1 MTEQMRLDF
10 FAIQMSI
17 LYSECERN
25 MNLTRRMILAL
36 PMFATG
42 PLRAQENY
50 PTRPIT
56 LVIPSVAGGILDT
69 IGRIVGR
76 SLEPLG
82 QAVVYQ
88 NVPGAGSILGTDVVA
103 KAAADGYTLAVV
115 ATSHAINPSVYAKM
129 PYDTARDLAPI
140 THTVNLTNLLVV
152 NPAVQANNLQ
162 ELIALAKRKPGS
174 LTFGSAGIGQSNHL
188 SGEMLRAAAGI
199 DIVHV
204 PYKGSAAAMNDALAG
219 HISMMFVDLLSAMPH
234 VKAGKLRVMAATGF
248 QRSASAPD
256 IPTLH
261 ESGLT
266 GFNGNSWLGLVGR
279 AGTPKSVID
288 KLSATVTHGLRDSA
302 MRQRLLAQGVEP
314 VGGSAE
320 EFANF
325 LEIETKRYA
334 AAVLAAGIK
343 RE

>member
-1 MTEQMRLDF
+1 MK
-10 FAIQMSI
+10 
-17 LYSECERN
+17 
-25 MNLTRRMILAL
+25 LTRRLLLAL
-36 PMFATG
+36 PMLATG
-42 PLRAQENY
+42 RLGAQESY
-50 PTRPIT
+50 PARPIT
-56 LVIPSVAGGILDT
+56 LVLPSVAGGILDT

-76 SLEPLG
+76 SLEAMG
-82 QAVVYQ
+82 QPVVYQ

-129 PYDTARDLAPI
+129 PYDTSRDLAPV

-174 LTFGSAGIGQSNHL
+174 LNFGSAGIGQSNHL
-188 SGEMLRAAAGI
+188 SGEMFRVAAGI

-204 PYKGSAAAMNDALAG
+204 PYKGSAAAMNDVLAG

-234 VKAGKLRVMAATGF
+234 VKAGKLRVMAATGL
-248 QRSASAPD
+248 QRSASAPET
-256 IPTLH
+256 PTLH

-288 KLSATVTHGLRDSA
+288 KLSAAVTHGLRDGA
-302 MRQRLLAQGVEP
+302 MRQRLLTQGVEP

-320 EFANF
+320 EFAAF
-325 LEIETKRYA
+325 LETETKRYA
-334 AAVLAAGIK
+334 AAVSAAGIK